1 MDHHRP
7 NEDHEKEAKE
17 EKEKYEKQIG
27 YLTYLGQDTHEATG
41 KTSWYNELPPRLL
54 DNDKTGELDK
64 KRKSLNDPLGDI
76 RKYLSI
82 MGSSSGS
89 TDTRTSVKIQNT
101 IKRKLDSAE
110 SDSDS
115 SSSRKKHKKH
125 KKGKN
130 KKHKR
135 DKKKHKE
142 SKKGEASTSS
152 ADIEKLRAA
161 RILREQAEKLKS
173 EALLAKLRGDPIPVP
188 AAEAEKEKSAAPVI
202 KQKYNSQFCPEI
214 ARQNAERTPRR

>member
-54 DNDKTGELDK
+54 DKDNSGELDK
-64 KRKSLNDPLGDI
+64 KKKSLYDPLGDI

-82 MGSSSGS
+82 MGSSTSSSGTKPS
-89 TDTRTSVKIQNT
+89 LKIQNT
-101 IKRKLDSAE
+101 VKRKLE
-110 SDSDS
+110 TVGDSDS
-115 SSSRKKHKKH
+115 ESSSHKRHKKH
-125 KKGKN
+125 KKN
-130 KKHKR
+130 
-135 DKKKHKE
+135 KKKHKKDKKRHKECNKEGE
-142 SKKGEASTSS
+142 SSTSL
-152 ADIEKLRAA
+152 ADIEKLRVA
-161 RILREQAEKLKS
+161 RILREQAEKLKT

-188 AAEAEKEKSAAPVI
+188 AVEAEKEKNVPVI
-202 KQKYNSQFCPEI
+202 KQKYNSQFCPQI